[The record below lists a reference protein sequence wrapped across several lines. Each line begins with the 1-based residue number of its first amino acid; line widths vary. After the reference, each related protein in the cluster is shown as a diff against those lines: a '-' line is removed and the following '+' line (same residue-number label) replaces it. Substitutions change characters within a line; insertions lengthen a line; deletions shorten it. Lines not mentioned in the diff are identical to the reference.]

1 MKSVKQYLRD
11 EVENKKLQ
19 AELAFTPTDEE
30 AEFQRCLEI
39 NQKWNNEIVKIRDER
54 IAKERQV
61 RFKYISERLEDKAIR
76 EEERRIRFESRII
89 KEKELSSTFI
99 TRENIDKAIEDALA
113 MKADYNFAVTLDGQ
127 IMRSEVAD
135 DKKEDQIK

>member
-1 MKSVKQYLRD
+1 MKSVRQYLRE
-11 EVENKKLQ
+11 EVINKNLQ

-39 NQKWNNEIVKIRDER
+39 NQKWNTEIVKIRDER
-54 IAKERQV
+54 IAKERNE
-61 RFKYISERLEDKAIR
+61 RFKYIGERLEDKAKR
-76 EEERRIRFESRII
+76 EEERRMRFESRIK

-113 MKADYNFAVTLDGQ
+113 MKVDYNFAVTLDGN
-127 IMRSEVAD
+127 ILRSEIAEE
-135 DKKEDQIK
+135 K